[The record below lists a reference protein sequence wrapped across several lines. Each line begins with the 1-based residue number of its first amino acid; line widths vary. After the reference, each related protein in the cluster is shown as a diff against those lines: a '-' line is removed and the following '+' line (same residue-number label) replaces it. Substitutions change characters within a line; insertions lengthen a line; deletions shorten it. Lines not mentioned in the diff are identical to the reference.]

1 MAEYPGDGL
10 PDWRARYD
18 AVRALGVPLDPRS
31 EEVPGVTAYP
41 TSYAPDH
48 LLITRADDLDE
59 LFGVLEEAATQFAW
73 RIELQNIDGSPLEIP
88 DAVAREAR
96 NREAFDVPTIHRV
109 KITSVPNRDGAATP
123 DPPVEAWRLLQRAR
137 MLRGR
142 FGRLDPYER
151 ARKEL
156 FAEGISSSKIYL
168 DPLRPSVEDLVDM
181 ITSGVRSSFTYAG
194 ASTVAEFHERAT
206 VGLQSAAGYEEG
218 KALPVS
224 W

>member
-1 MAEYPGDGL
+1 M
-10 PDWRARYD
+10 
-18 AVRALGVPLDPRS
+18 GVS
-31 EEVPGVTAYP
+31 T
-41 TSYAPDH
+41 
-48 LLITRADDLDE
+48 
-59 LFGVLEEAATQFAW
+59 
-73 RIELQNIDGSPLEIP
+73 
-88 DAVAREAR
+88 R
-96 NREAFDVPTIHRV
+96 NR
-109 KITSVPNRDGAATP
+109 GAWPRRRPCTAGS
-123 DPPVEAWRLLQRAR
+123 AASIA
-137 MLRGR
+137 
-142 FGRLDPYER
+142 YER